1 MAARILM
8 VRSFSLSHGGKN
20 LDDKE
25 TVEHDLL
32 PPSGDVDVHDE
43 CKGIGVVLDETC
55 KSAVPSVADPIMN
68 PEGGEEEKAIQSP
81 DAEESVTADSK
92 FAQEEEEEEDIK
104 KDGDDKV
111 GALIGAL
118 CSFGV
123 AAATACVFL
132 IGGRLH
138 HQHTQQHKIQLQFFG
153 DDKRIQQVV
162 RQTSRLNQKAMSFA
176 MGAGAKHRPSSRV
189 RWCVV
194 DIRLVPPQA
203 HDVAEGE
210 DVGKVPVDGSGSDSD
225 DPWHVVDDGVVIGA
239 GVAGGAY
246 DEDTVDGGVEG
257 AERDRLMIE
266 GLGVVGER
274 RVLAERDEDD
284 VSIVMD
290 GRLEVHEDGALAA
303 THSADQ

>member
-1 MAARILM
+1 MDASQDVWDWEVVLPDH
-8 VRSFSLSHGGKN
+8 RSFSLSHGGKN

-25 TVEHDLL
+25 TEEHDLL

-138 HQHTQQHKIQLQFFG
+138 HHHMQQHKIQLQFFG
-153 DDKRIQQVV
+153 DDK
-162 RQTSRLNQKAMSFA
+162 
-176 MGAGAKHRPSSRV
+176 
-189 RWCVV
+189 
-194 DIRLVPPQA
+194 
-203 HDVAEGE
+203 E
-210 DVGKVPVDGSGSDSD
+210 DF
-225 DPWHVVDDGVVIGA
+225 
-239 GVAGGAY
+239 
-246 DEDTVDGGVEG
+246 
-257 AERDRLMIE
+257 L
-266 GLGVVGER
+266 
-274 RVLAERDEDD
+274 
-284 VSIVMD
+284 
-290 GRLEVHEDGALAA
+290 
-303 THSADQ
+303 

>member
-20 LDDKE
+20 LD
-25 TVEHDLL
+25 
-32 PPSGDVDVHDE
+32 GDVDVHDE
-43 CKGIGVVLDETC
+43 CKGIGVLDETC

-68 PEGGEEEKAIQSP
+68 SEGGEEEKAIQRP

-92 FAQEEEEEEDIK
+92 FAQEEEEEEEDIK

-138 HQHTQQHKIQLQFFG
+138 HHHTQQHKIQLQFFG

-176 MGAGAKHRPSSRV
+176 TGAGASRHFG
-189 RWCVV
+189 R
-194 DIRLVPPQA
+194 A
-203 HDVAEGE
+203 
-210 DVGKVPVDGSGSDSD
+210 
-225 DPWHVVDDGVVIGA
+225 
-239 GVAGGAY
+239 
-246 DEDTVDGGVEG
+246 
-257 AERDRLMIE
+257 
-266 GLGVVGER
+266 
-274 RVLAERDEDD
+274 RVKR
-284 VSIVMD
+284 SKNINY
-290 GRLEVHEDGALAA
+290 
-303 THSADQ
+303 

>member
-1 MAARILM
+1 MDASQDLWDWDWE
-8 VRSFSLSHGGKN
+8 VVLPDHRSFSLSNGVKN

-25 TVEHDLL
+25 TETEEQDLL
-32 PPSGDVDVHDE
+32 PPSGDVDVHNE

-55 KSAVPSVADPIMN
+55 KSAVPSVADPIMAS
-68 PEGGEEEKAIQSP
+68 EGGVEEKAIQSP

-104 KDGDDKV
+104 KDVDDKV

-162 RQTSRLNQKAMSFA
+162 RQASRLNQKAMSFA
-176 MGAGAKHRPSSRV
+176 MGAGASRHFGRPRVKRSKKH
-189 RWCVV
+189 
-194 DIRLVPPQA
+194 
-203 HDVAEGE
+203 
-210 DVGKVPVDGSGSDSD
+210 
-225 DPWHVVDDGVVIGA
+225 
-239 GVAGGAY
+239 
-246 DEDTVDGGVEG
+246 
-257 AERDRLMIE
+257 
-266 GLGVVGER
+266 
-274 RVLAERDEDD
+274 
-284 VSIVMD
+284 
-290 GRLEVHEDGALAA
+290 
-303 THSADQ
+303 

>member
-8 VRSFSLSHGGKN
+8 VRSFSLIHGGKN

-25 TVEHDLL
+25 TEEHDLL

-43 CKGIGVVLDETC
+43 FKGIGVVLDETC

-81 DAEESVTADSK
+81 DAEESVTADSN
-92 FAQEEEEEEDIK
+92 FAQQEEEEEEDIK

-138 HQHTQQHKIQLQFFG
+138 HHHTQHNNIQLQFFG

-176 MGAGAKHRPSSRV
+176 MGAGASRHFGRPRVKRSKKH
-189 RWCVV
+189 
-194 DIRLVPPQA
+194 
-203 HDVAEGE
+203 
-210 DVGKVPVDGSGSDSD
+210 
-225 DPWHVVDDGVVIGA
+225 
-239 GVAGGAY
+239 
-246 DEDTVDGGVEG
+246 
-257 AERDRLMIE
+257 
-266 GLGVVGER
+266 
-274 RVLAERDEDD
+274 
-284 VSIVMD
+284 
-290 GRLEVHEDGALAA
+290 
-303 THSADQ
+303 

>member
-1 MAARILM
+1 MDASQNVWDWEVVLPDH
-8 VRSFSLSHGGKN
+8 RSFSLSHGGKN

-25 TVEHDLL
+25 TEEHDLL

-55 KSAVPSVADPIMN
+55 KSAVPSVADPILAS
-68 PEGGEEEKAIQSP
+68 EGGEEEKAIQSP
-81 DAEESVTADSK
+81 DGEESVSVTTDSN
-92 FAQEEEEEEDIK
+92 FAQEEQEEEEDIK

-138 HQHTQQHKIQLQFFG
+138 HHHTQHHKIQLQFFG

-176 MGAGAKHRPSSRV
+176 MGAGASRHFGRPRV
-189 RWCVV
+189 KRSKN
-194 DIRLVPPQA
+194 
-203 HDVAEGE
+203 H
-210 DVGKVPVDGSGSDSD
+210 
-225 DPWHVVDDGVVIGA
+225 
-239 GVAGGAY
+239 
-246 DEDTVDGGVEG
+246 
-257 AERDRLMIE
+257 
-266 GLGVVGER
+266 
-274 RVLAERDEDD
+274 
-284 VSIVMD
+284 
-290 GRLEVHEDGALAA
+290 
-303 THSADQ
+303 

>member
-1 MAARILM
+1 MDASQDVWDWDWEL
-8 VRSFSLSHGGKN
+8 VLPDHRSFSLSNGGKN

-43 CKGIGVVLDETC
+43 CKGIGVLDETC

-68 PEGGEEEKAIQSP
+68 SEGGEEEKAIQRP

-92 FAQEEEEEEDIK
+92 FAQEEEEEEEDIK

-138 HQHTQQHKIQLQFFG
+138 HHHTQQHKIQLQFFG

-176 MGAGAKHRPSSRV
+176 TGAGASRHFG
-189 RWCVV
+189 R
-194 DIRLVPPQA
+194 A
-203 HDVAEGE
+203 
-210 DVGKVPVDGSGSDSD
+210 
-225 DPWHVVDDGVVIGA
+225 
-239 GVAGGAY
+239 
-246 DEDTVDGGVEG
+246 
-257 AERDRLMIE
+257 
-266 GLGVVGER
+266 
-274 RVLAERDEDD
+274 RVKR
-284 VSIVMD
+284 SKNINY
-290 GRLEVHEDGALAA
+290 
-303 THSADQ
+303 